1 MESANNELEVSVLSP
16 ANLSVLSERPSL
28 APMENEYESLQKKYE
43 EAKQEIEELRNYKLR
58 VEEGMSAGR
67 VIPAGCRVVHMTENP
82 YAEIIARKDRLH
94 KLQEEKERASSDHPG
109 SLAPPSK
116 SLTDET
122 PYKEECE
129 NLKKRLER
137 MKELFTEKTNRFRD
151 AV

>member
-1 MESANNELEVSVLSP
+1 
-16 ANLSVLSERPSL
+16 
-28 APMENEYESLQKKYE
+28 MENEYESLQKKYE